1 MKRVLLSIWKVVKNK
16 YVAATLVFLIF
27 FCFLG
32 ENNIIVTRKLQREVS
47 ELRREVEMLRSDLQ
61 RDSTEASTLYDN
73 PDALEAY
80 GREHYYMKRPEEDI
94 FIVKGEN

>member
-1 MKRVLLSIWKVVKNK
+1 MKKFLLSIWKVVKNK
-16 YVAATLVFLIF
+16 YVAATLVFLLF

-47 ELRREVEMLRSDLQ
+47 ELRREVEMLKAGLEQ
-61 RDSTEASTLYDN
+61 DSTEASSLDGN

-94 FIVKGEN
+94 FVVKD